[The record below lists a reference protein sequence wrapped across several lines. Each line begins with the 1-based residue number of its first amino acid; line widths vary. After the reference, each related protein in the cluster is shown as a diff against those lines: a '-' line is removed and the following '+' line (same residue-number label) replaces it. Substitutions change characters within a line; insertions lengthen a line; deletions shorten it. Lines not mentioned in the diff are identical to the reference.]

1 MPAFAGLQTLL
12 YGLGCMYSGFR
23 LCSTPARF
31 LDQLSPALTWIEQQS
46 VARGVPLARG
56 DMSAGPLALAGLG
69 LLALGYMYMMAVY
82 TLDEKFKR
90 NSTSG
95 RLILATLCYWVC
107 VQTPN
112 GSSLVALFGL
122 VNLVSG
128 LAMGFS
134 VGWGDGN
141 AVDLE
146 IKERLEARRRALATA
161 AGAGEAK
168 S

>member
-1 MPAFAGLQTLL
+1 MPAFAGLQALV

-23 LCSTPARF
+23 LCSTPTQF
-31 LDQLSPALTWIEQQS
+31 LQQLSPFTSWIEKQS
-46 VARGVPLARG
+46 AQRGVQLARSDLG
-56 DMSAGPLALAGLG
+56 AGPLAFAGL
-69 LLALGYMYMMAVY
+69 ALFAIGWQYMMAVY

-95 RLILATLCYWVC
+95 RLILAVLSYWIC

-146 IKERLEARRRALATA
+146 IKERIEARRRAA
-161 AGAGEAK
+161 AAK
-168 S
+168 EVARS

>member
-12 YGLGCMYSGFR
+12 YGLACMYSGYR
-23 LCSTPARF
+23 LCSTPAQF
-31 LDQLSPALTWIEQQS
+31 LQQLSPALSWIEKQS
-46 VARGVPLARG
+46 AQRGVQLARS
-56 DMSAGPLALAGLG
+56 DMGAGPLGFAGIA
-69 LLALGYMYMMAVY
+69 LLALGYFYMMAVY

-90 NSTSG
+90 NTTSG
-95 RLILATLCYWVC
+95 RLILAVLCYWLC

-122 VNLVSG
+122 VNLVTG
-128 LAMGFS
+128 VAMGFS

-146 IKERLEARRRALATA
+146 IKARLEARRRAAAAATSS
-161 AGAGEAK
+161 EAK
-168 S
+168 